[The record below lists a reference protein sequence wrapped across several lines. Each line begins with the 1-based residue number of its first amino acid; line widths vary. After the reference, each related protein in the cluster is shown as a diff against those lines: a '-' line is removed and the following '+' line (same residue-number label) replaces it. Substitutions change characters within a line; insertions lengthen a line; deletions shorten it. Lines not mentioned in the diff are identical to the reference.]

1 MRIRQLPVAVAREQ
15 WREVPVNTPGMQV
28 LFSELWSSSTGITR
42 QRSTLAKMCT
52 RLSTDAQA
60 RHELN
65 FDSPGNEARTRR
77 EIDCKSSAPRLRLWS
92 SLAPPCPALHCWM
105 ALPDIVREIA
115 IVLCSLGAFTKH
127 FVQRK
132 FGIFINSKAMK
143 ITTFFSLQIYSLK
156 PFSMLWEQLNFFKYL
171 FSILK
176 CIIIPLLHLTF
187 IKYYI

>member
-115 IVLCSLGAFTKH
+115 IVLCSLGAVTKH

-143 ITTFFSLQIYSLK
+143 IATFFSLQIYSLK

-176 CIIIPLLHLTF
+176 YIIIPLLHLTF

>member
-77 EIDCKSSAPRLRLWS
+77 EIDCKSSAPRLRLWR

-143 ITTFFSLQIYSLK
+143 IANFFSLQIYSLK
-156 PFSMLWEQLNFFKYL
+156 PFSMLWEQLNFFIYL
-171 FSILK
+171 FSIY
-176 CIIIPLLHLTF
+176 IHLTF

>member
-143 ITTFFSLQIYSLK
+143 IATVFPFKFTLSNLFQCYENSWISLNIY
-156 PFSMLWEQLNFFKYL
+156 FQY
-171 FSILK
+171 
-176 CIIIPLLHLTF
+176 
-187 IKYYI
+187 

>member
-143 ITTFFSLQIYSLK
+143 IATFFPLQIYSLK

>member
-143 ITTFFSLQIYSLK
+143 IATFFSLQIYSLK
-156 PFSMLWEQLNFFKYL
+156 PFSMLREQLNFFIYL

>member
-143 ITTFFSLQIYSLK
+143 IATFFSLQIYSLK
-156 PFSMLWEQLNFFKYL
+156 PFSMLWKQLNFFKYL

>member
-42 QRSTLAKMCT
+42 QRWTLAKMCT

-60 RHELN
+60 RHELS
-65 FDSPGNEARTRR
+65 FDSPGNEAHTRR

-92 SLAPPCPALHCWM
+92 SLAPPCPPLHCWM
-105 ALPDIVREIA
+105 ALPDIVWEIA
-115 IVLCSLGAFTKH
+115 IVLCSLGAFMKH

-132 FGIFINSKAMK
+132 FGIFINFESNENRE
-143 ITTFFSLQIYSLK
+143 FFFFQI
-156 PFSMLWEQLNFFKYL
+156 
-171 FSILK
+171 
-176 CIIIPLLHLTF
+176 
-187 IKYYI
+187 

>member
-143 ITTFFSLQIYSLK
+143 IATFFSLQIYSLK
-156 PFSMLWEQLNFFKYL
+156 PFSMLREQLNFFKYL

>member
-42 QRSTLAKMCT
+42 QGSTLAKMCT

-92 SLAPPCPALHCWM
+92 SLAPPCPALHCWI

-143 ITTFFSLQIYSLK
+143 IATFFSLQIYSLK

>member
-77 EIDCKSSAPRLRLWS
+77 EIDCKSSAPRLRLWR

-143 ITTFFSLQIYSLK
+143 IATFFSLQIYSLK
-156 PFSMLWEQLNFFKYL
+156 PFSMLREQLNFFKYL

>member
-115 IVLCSLGAFTKH
+115 IVLCSLGAVTKH

-132 FGIFINSKAMK
+132 FRIFINSKAMK
-143 ITTFFSLQIYSLK
+143 IATFFSLQIYSLK
-156 PFSMLWEQLNFFKYL
+156 SFSMLREQLNFFIYL

-176 CIIIPLLHLTF
+176 YIIIPLLHLTF

>member
-143 ITTFFSLQIYSLK
+143 IATFFSLQIYSLK

>member
-42 QRSTLAKMCT
+42 QCSTLAKMCT

-143 ITTFFSLQIYSLK
+143 IANFFSLQIYSLK